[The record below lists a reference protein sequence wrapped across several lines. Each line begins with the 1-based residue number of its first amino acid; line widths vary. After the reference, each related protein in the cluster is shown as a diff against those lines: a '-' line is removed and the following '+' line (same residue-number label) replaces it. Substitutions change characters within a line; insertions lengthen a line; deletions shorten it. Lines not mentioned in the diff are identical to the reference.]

1 VVLFSG
7 GRGSGALAHQLIRHP
22 AIELTVAINGYD
34 DGASTGEVRRFLGD
48 SLGPSD
54 FRKNASRL
62 ATELATAP
70 DELVALLDYRLP
82 KPCDAATG
90 RAILAATREAAEP
103 PASGAAL
110 KVWQLTHPVEDRP
123 WAANVAKRLSMFL
136 DELDRTGRP
145 FDFADCSLGNLVFAG
160 AFLSVGQV
168 FNRAVSDYCNLLHL
182 PAGLIENVTDGT
194 NAYLVAM
201 DTGGALLA
209 SEEAVV
215 DAKRQNRID
224 QIYLID
230 HPLDHAEQQR
240 VAALGR
246 TERHVYLNRCS
257 AAVRVNPAIVER
269 LREADLIIYAPGTQ
283 HSSLFPSYITPGLSG
298 AIASN
303 LTAIKLLITN
313 LQQDA
318 EIAGASAVDII
329 DRALYYLREK
339 GRLAEPTPCLI
350 THYLLNDPGRES
362 PAAYVPLGAVDAIED
377 PRLVRIG
384 NYEEGVT
391 GRHDAEKILNPFVM
405 SLLGSEREPSVA
417 VYLHDA
423 DSPNKLAQTLLEMV
437 RGGVGDLPLTLTVVH
452 SSQPIEENLAASLP
466 FVVRSV
472 PRSKVLEMLGAGG
485 FEYVILFE
493 SSGMYRGEDVV
504 ALASQLAFVRLD
516 AVWGSRRL
524 SMKDVDEALR
534 LRYSHNW
541 LLKMTSHFG
550 SHLLSVLYL
559 VLFGQYITDTLS
571 GARAIR
577 ARYVRALNV
586 DPAHKLA
593 NHQLLAAL
601 LRDRAEVLEIPVRF
615 FPISPDRVK
624 RTSVVE
630 GLRAIVEI
638 VASRL
643 RSQRPPVSAS
653 DSTDMSSADDTVTV
667 GKA

>member
-1 VVLFSG
+1 
-7 GRGSGALAHQLIRHP
+7 
-22 AIELTVAINGYD
+22 
-34 DGASTGEVRRFLGD
+34 
-48 SLGPSD
+48 
-54 FRKNASRL
+54 
-62 ATELATAP
+62 
-70 DELVALLDYRLP
+70 
-82 KPCDAATG
+82 
-90 RAILAATREAAEP
+90 
-103 PASGAAL
+103 
-110 KVWQLTHPVEDRP
+110 
-123 WAANVAKRLSMFL
+123 
-136 DELDRTGRP
+136 
-145 FDFADCSLGNLVFAG
+145 
-160 AFLSVGQV
+160 
-168 FNRAVSDYCNLLHL
+168 
-182 PAGLIENVTDGT
+182 
-194 NAYLVAM
+194 
-201 DTGGALLA
+201 
-209 SEEAVV
+209 
-215 DAKRQNRID
+215 
-224 QIYLID
+224 
-230 HPLDHAEQQR
+230 
-240 VAALGR
+240 
-246 TERHVYLNRCS
+246 
-257 AAVRVNPAIVER
+257 
-269 LREADLIIYAPGTQ
+269 
-283 HSSLFPSYITPGLSG
+283 LFPSYITPGLSA

-318 EIAGASAVDII
+318 EIVGASAVDII

-339 GRLAEPTPCLI
+339 GRLADPTPCLI

-362 PAAYVPLGAVDAIED
+362 PAAYVPLGAVDALED

-391 GRHDAEKILNPFVM
+391 GRHDAEKILTPFVM
-405 SLLGSEREPSVA
+405 SLLGSDREPSVA

-452 SSQPIEENLAASLP
+452 SSQSIEEGLAASLP

-472 PRSKVLEMLGAGG
+472 PRPKVLELLGAGG

-524 SMKDVDEALR
+524 SMKDVDAALR

-559 VLFGQYITDTLS
+559 ALFGQYITDTLS
-571 GARAIR
+571 GARAVR
-577 ARYVRALNV
+577 ARYVRKLNV
-586 DPAHKLA
+586 DPEHKLA

-601 LRDRAEVLEIPVRF
+601 LTDRAEVLEIPVRF

-638 VASRL
+638 FRRRL
-643 RSQRPPVSAS
+643 RPRRSRASAS
-653 DSTDMSSADDTVTV
+653 DSAEMSSADDTVTV